1 MKGGYISY
9 MSFTEIADMAKIAGA
24 AVGVWGIVKGLGSF
38 YMESSTANEFDQLFK
53 DKVTRKQI
61 NIFSFCQDILIIALS
76 IFIVPASY
84 FKFFMPNLIT
94 NYPFI
99 LEPLYKL
106 SYILV
111 TLLFLILIPISLLPK
126 KLLKANWFNR
136 SIKWLSI
143 IHMFSFMFFYWCF
156 FHVNI
161 TQSNKYNL
169 ILIAIIIP
177 LFMSFFYLY
186 LSKRFNKTSQPQ
198 YLMEIISEEKLSE
211 LQLIHNFI
219 IDDKR
224 SVFHEKNKQE
234 DDTFYV
240 CDFSSNVY
248 LKYSKIK
255 TRKASSHKK

>member
-1 MKGGYISY
+1 

-24 AVGVWGIVKGLGSF
+24 AIGVWGIIKGLGSF
-38 YMESSTANEFDQLFK
+38 YMESSTTNEFDQLFK
-53 DKVTRKQI
+53 DKVKRKQI
-61 NIFSFCQDILIIALS
+61 NIFSFCQDIFIIALS
-76 IFIVPASY
+76 LFIIPSLY
-84 FKFFMPNLIT
+84 LKFFMPNLIT
-94 NYPFI
+94 NYAFI

-126 KLLKANWFNR
+126 KHLKANWFNR

-161 TQSNKYNL
+161 PQSNKYNF
-169 ILIAIIIP
+169 ILIAIMIP

-198 YLMEIISEEKLSE
+198 YIMEIISEEEIAKLK
-211 LQLIHNFI
+211 LIHNFI

-224 SVFHEKNKQE
+224 SVFHEKYKEENG
-234 DDTFYV
+234 TFYV
-240 CDFSSNVY
+240 CDFSSKVY
-248 LKYSKIK
+248 LKYSKMK
-255 TRKASSHKK
+255 TRKDSSK

>member
-1 MKGGYISY
+1 MP
-9 MSFTEIADMAKIAGA
+9 FTEIADIAKIVGA
-24 AVGVWGIVKGLGSF
+24 AVGLWGIIKGFGSF
-38 YMESSTANEFDQLFK
+38 YMESSTTNGFDQLFK

-94 NYPFI
+94 NYAFI

-126 KLLKANWFNR
+126 KLLKVNWFNR

-143 IHMFSFMFFYWCF
+143 VHMFSFMFFYYCF

-161 TQSNKYNL
+161 FQSNNYDL
-169 ILIAIIIP
+169 IFITIVVP

-186 LSKRFNKTSQPQ
+186 LSKQFNKTSQPQ
-198 YLMEIISEEKLSE
+198 YIMEIISKEEIEK

-224 SVFHEKNKQE
+224 SVLHEKYKE
-234 DDTFYV
+234 EEGPFYV
-240 CDFSSNVY
+240 CDFSSEVY
-248 LKYSKIK
+248 LKYTKMK
-255 TRKASSHKK
+255 TRKTSSSKM